1 MNISSLSI
9 RRPVLATVMTIIIVL
24 FGVIGMAF
32 LGVREFPNIDRPIVT
47 VSTTYVGASAD
58 VIETQIT
65 EPLEQAVNGIAGIN
79 NISSISRDGSSR
91 ITVEFDLKVDLET
104 AANDVRDKVASAR
117 RQLPSDAE
125 PPIVVKAD
133 ADASPIIFLN
143 ILSKRRSLM
152 ELSDI
157 AENVFKEQ
165 LQTIPGVSSIAV
177 WGSKRPSMRL
187 WMDPAKL
194 TAYELTPLDVQNALT
209 RENIELPS
217 GKIEGNQTELTVRT
231 MGRLVTPEDFNNLI
245 LKQQGDNVVRFRDIG
260 RAELA
265 PENDQT
271 ALLRDGVPTVGNA
284 IIPQPGSNHIDI
296 VDEVYRRVDQILKDL
311 PPDIKVEV
319 GFDNTTYIRKS
330 IKEVEETIFL
340 AFFLVVLIIFL
351 FLREWR
357 TTLIPV
363 IAIPVSLIGAFFVLY
378 IAGYTI
384 NVLTLLGIVLSI
396 GLVVD
401 DAIIVLENI
410 YAKVEK
416 GMPPREAGVKGSAE
430 IFFAVIA
437 TTVTLVAV
445 FTPIVFLQGT
455 TGRLFREFS
464 IVITGAV
471 VISAFVALTLTP
483 MLATRILKQQHSQ
496 NWLYRKTEPMFNG
509 LISGYRRSL
518 EGFMRHRW
526 LSIVIIFV
534 TIGLIAMFLKIIPSE
549 TAPLEDRSALSINTK
564 GPEGATYEFMEKYMT
579 ELIRLIQKKV
589 PENKGMITLIS
600 PTWRGSANNG
610 YARMILKPRNE
621 RQRSQQQIADQLS
634 ADVKKLPAAR
644 SFVVQQ
650 QTFATRGSSLPV
662 QFVIQAQDLEKLKK
676 VLPDFMAKANES
688 DVFQVVDLDLKFNK
702 PEIRVRINRNKA
714 VTMGVSM
721 RNVAQTLQL
730 ALSGS
735 RFGYF
740 VMNGKQYQVIG
751 QLDRANRNDPL
762 DLKSISVRNNS
773 GEMVQLDNLV
783 SLKEE
788 SSPPELYHYNRYMA
802 ATVSAGLAKG
812 KTLSDGIAEM
822 RRIAHQTLDESFS
835 TALAG
840 DSKDFEESSSSLS
853 YAFLL
858 ALILIY
864 LILAAQFE
872 SFRDPLIIM
881 FTVPLAMAGA
891 LIFLWYF
898 GQTLNIFSQIGIIML
913 IGLVSKNG
921 ILLVE
926 FANQRKAAGLSKIE
940 AIQDAAASRFR
951 PILMTSLSTILGTL
965 PIALALGAGSESR
978 VSMGIAVVG
987 GMFLST
993 FLTLYIVPA
1002 MYSYLSEKSK
1012 SVSNVEEIVETPEN
1026 KQ

>member
-951 PILMTSLSTILGTL
+951 PILMTSLSTILGNFTYCTG
-965 PIALALGAGSESR
+965 IGSRIGEPRINGNCRSR
-978 VSMGIAVVG
+978 RDVPFDIPD
-987 GMFLST
+987 
-993 FLTLYIVPA
+993 TLYSTGHVFLPVGKI
-1002 MYSYLSEKSK
+1002 
-1012 SVSNVEEIVETPEN
+1012 EIRIQCGRNNRNP
-1026 KQ
+1026 

>member
-1 MNISSLSI
+1 
-9 RRPVLATVMTIIIVL
+9 
-24 FGVIGMAF
+24 
-32 LGVREFPNIDRPIVT
+32 
-47 VSTTYVGASAD
+47 
-58 VIETQIT
+58 
-65 EPLEQAVNGIAGIN
+65 
-79 NISSISRDGSSR
+79 
-91 ITVEFDLKVDLET
+91 
-104 AANDVRDKVASAR
+104 
-117 RQLPSDAE
+117 
-125 PPIVVKAD
+125 
-133 ADASPIIFLN
+133 
-143 ILSKRRSLM
+143 
-152 ELSDI
+152 
-157 AENVFKEQ
+157 
-165 LQTIPGVSSIAV
+165 
-177 WGSKRPSMRL
+177 
-187 WMDPAKL
+187 
-194 TAYELTPLDVQNALT
+194 
-209 RENIELPS
+209 
-217 GKIEGNQTELTVRT
+217 
-231 MGRLVTPEDFNNLI
+231 
-245 LKQQGDNVVRFRDIG
+245 
-260 RAELA
+260 
-265 PENDQT
+265 
-271 ALLRDGVPTVGNA
+271 
-284 IIPQPGSNHIDI
+284 
-296 VDEVYRRVDQILKDL
+296 
-311 PPDIKVEV
+311 
-319 GFDNTTYIRKS
+319 
-330 IKEVEETIFL
+330 
-340 AFFLVVLIIFL
+340 
-351 FLREWR
+351 
-357 TTLIPV
+357 
-363 IAIPVSLIGAFFVLY
+363 
-378 IAGYTI
+378 
-384 NVLTLLGIVLSI
+384 
-396 GLVVD
+396 
-401 DAIIVLENI
+401 
-410 YAKVEK
+410 
-416 GMPPREAGVKGSAE
+416 
-430 IFFAVIA
+430 
-437 TTVTLVAV
+437 
-445 FTPIVFLQGT
+445 
-455 TGRLFREFS
+455 
-464 IVITGAV
+464 
-471 VISAFVALTLTP
+471 
-483 MLATRILKQQHSQ
+483 
-496 NWLYRKTEPMFNG
+496 
-509 LISGYRRSL
+509 
-518 EGFMRHRW
+518 
-526 LSIVIIFV
+526 V

-549 TAPLEDRSALSINTK
+549 IAPTEDRSALSINTK

-600 PTWRGSANNG
+600 PSWRGSANNG

-621 RQRSQQQIADQLS
+621 RKRSQQQIADQLS
-634 ADVKKLPAAR
+634 ADIKKLPAAR

-650 QTFATRGSSLPV
+650 QTFATRGSRLPV

-676 VLPDFMAKANES
+676 VLPEFMAKANES

-721 RNVAQTLQL
+721 QNVARTLQL

-762 DLKSISVRNNS
+762 DLKSISVRNNN

-812 KTLSDGIAEM
+812 KTLSEGIAEM
-822 RRIAHQTLDESFS
+822 RKIAHQTLDESFS

-853 YAFLL
+853 FAFLL

-1012 SVSNVEEIVETPEN
+1012 SVSNVEETIENPEN